1 MDVNFWSSVAA
12 KVGRAGKHKPQCR
25 RSRSGLSRN
34 NDGHIVHTVLLGLH
48 CVYPVGAIRVGQRG
62 SCLGCDVSDS
72 VVVLLWCLPSSQS
85 PDSAL
90 GVFFHS
96 CRVGWFDGLGARVGM
111 EKGRNC
117 GQTGGWRSC
126 FLSRISVDELAK
138 SHCERLLI
146 SIKPD

>member
-1 MDVNFWSSVAA
+1 MAA
-12 KVGRAGKHKPQCR
+12 RVGRAGRHKPQCR
-25 RSRSGLSRN
+25 RSRSGPSRN
-34 NDGHIVHTVLLGLH
+34 NDGHTASRTSLRLPCRGHQS
-48 CVYPVGAIRVGQRG
+48 GAKD

-85 PDSAL
+85 PDNAL

-96 CRVGWFDGLGARVGM
+96 CRVGWSDGLGSRVGM

-138 SHCERLLI
+138 SRCERLLI

>member
-1 MDVNFWSSVAA
+1 MWQPRWAELESISHSAEGLGLVRPETMMDT
-12 KVGRAGKHKPQCR
+12 
-25 RSRSGLSRN
+25 L
-34 NDGHIVHTVLLGLH
+34 LLGLH

-72 VVVLLWCLPSSQS
+72 VVVLLWCVPSSQS